1 MTADA
6 DGPILVVG
14 PAWVG
19 DMVMAQSVFIDLRA
33 RYGDVAIDVLA
44 PPWTLPLLRFMP
56 EVRAGLPQTVGRGR
70 LGLKE
75 RWQQARALRG
85 NGYRRAILLPNSFK
99 SALAPLWAGVPVRTG
114 YRREARGLL
123 LTDGRR
129 SDPKR
134 HPSTVERFVA
144 LARPTSAA
152 SEAVPRPR
160 LQVGDEVVTE
170 ALAAVGLAR
179 PDRPVLALC
188 PGAEYGPAK
197 RWPSAYFAEVARA
210 GRAGGADVW
219 LFGSAADRPV
229 SEAIADAVPEVIDLA
244 GRTSL
249 AEAVALLGLADRVV
263 TNDSGLM
270 HVAAALDRRLVA
282 LFGSSSPVMTPPLSD
297 KATVLSLG
305 LSCSPCFQRT
315 CPLGHL
321 DCLNTLT
328 PDRVLAVLEAS

>member
-1 MTADA
+1 MAADA
-6 DGPILVVG
+6 GGPILVVG

-33 RYGDVAIDVLA
+33 RHGDVAIDVLA

-56 EVRAGLPQTVGRGR
+56 EVRAGLAQTVDRGR

-75 RWQQARALRG
+75 RWHQARVLRD

-99 SALAPLWAGVPVRTG
+99 SALAPLWAGIPVRTG

-129 SDPKR
+129 LDPKR
-134 HPSTVERFVA
+134 HPRTVDRFVA
-144 LARPTSAA
+144 LVRPKKAA
-152 SEAVPRPR
+152 AEPVPQPRFRVDEQAVA
-160 LQVGDEVVTE
+160 D
-170 ALAAVGLAR
+170 ALAAVGLDP

-197 RWPSAYFAEVARA
+197 RWPVAYFAEIAKAAEAR
-210 GRAGGADVW
+210 GADVW

-229 SEAIADAVPEVIDLA
+229 TEAIADAAPAVVDLA

-249 AEAVALLGLADRVV
+249 AEAVALLSLADRVV

-270 HVAAALDRRLVA
+270 HVAAALDRPLIA
-282 LFGSSSPVMTPPLSD
+282 LFGSSSPAMTPPLTD

-321 DCLNTLT
+321 DCLNKLT
-328 PDRVLAVLEAS
+328 PDRVLEALEAS